1 MEMIGFKVDYSF
13 IAYSLT
19 ILLFTILS
27 IFVVIFFL
35 LFDRS
40 LNFCEPLI
48 LFLDQGLVLGIN

>member
-1 MEMIGFKVDYSF
+1 MIGFKVDYSF

-40 LNFCEPLI
+40 LDFCEPLI